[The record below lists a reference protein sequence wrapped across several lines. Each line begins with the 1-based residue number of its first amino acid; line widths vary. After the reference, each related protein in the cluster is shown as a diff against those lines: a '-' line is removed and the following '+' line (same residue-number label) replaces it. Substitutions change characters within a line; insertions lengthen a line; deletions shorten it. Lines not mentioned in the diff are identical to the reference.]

1 MEEMVA
7 YAVQSQK
14 DPDIQIQIMTQF
26 SPGEGTFFM
35 MDNGECLAF
44 NENEETQELI
54 TDNYTLMRKVAKSV
68 EYQYVLNLNYTIF
81 RF

>member
-1 MEEMVA
+1 M
-7 YAVQSQK
+7 
-14 DPDIQIQIMTQF
+14 IRFI
-26 SPGEGTFFM
+26 
-35 MDNGECLAF
+35 F

>member
-1 MEEMVA
+1 
-7 YAVQSQK
+7 
-14 DPDIQIQIMTQF
+14 
-26 SPGEGTFFM
+26 M

>member
-1 MEEMVA
+1 M
-7 YAVQSQK
+7 S
-14 DPDIQIQIMTQF
+14 
-26 SPGEGTFFM
+26 
-35 MDNGECLAF
+35 F

>member
-1 MEEMVA
+1 LR
-7 YAVQSQK
+7 Y
-14 DPDIQIQIMTQF
+14 F
-26 SPGEGTFFM
+26 R
-35 MDNGECLAF
+35 CLPRRCTGPLIRFIF